1 MPKDTFYNLPEAKRE
16 RIIEAA
22 IDEFAT
28 HSYHQARVTV
38 IAEQA
43 GIAKGSFY
51 QYFEDKMDLY
61 KHLMEL
67 MVEKKM
73 SYLNQDIVK
82 NREKYDFFAL
92 LREIFSS
99 GIQFA
104 MENPRFLPVGMMLAN
119 DKALYQEI
127 YGEHQDKGAEFFR
140 QLLEFGK
147 AQGALDPAID
157 LKLAATMLTGM
168 VFSLTDIIM
177 EDGKLD
183 LDDMKVID
191 QMLYLVENGL
201 KKKE

>member
-1 MPKDTFYNLPEAKRE
+1 MPKDTFFNLLEEKRE

-28 HSYHQARVTV
+28 HSFYQARVTA
-38 IAEQA
+38 IADQA

-51 QYFEDKMDLY
+51 QYFEDKMDLFKY
-61 KHLMEL
+61 LL
-67 MVEKKM
+67 DLLVEKKM
-73 SYLNQDIVK
+73 TYINQDMIV
-82 NREKYDFFAL
+82 NRNKYDFFQL
-92 LREIFSS
+92 LREAFLS
-99 GIQFA
+99 GIRFA
-104 MENPRFLPVGMMLAN
+104 KENPRLLPIGIMLAN
-119 DKALYQEI
+119 DQELYQEI
-127 YGEHQDKGAEFFR
+127 WGEHQDTSAEFFQ
-140 QLLEFGK
+140 QLLEYGK

-183 LDDMKVID
+183 LDDMKIID

-201 KKKE
+201 KKKN